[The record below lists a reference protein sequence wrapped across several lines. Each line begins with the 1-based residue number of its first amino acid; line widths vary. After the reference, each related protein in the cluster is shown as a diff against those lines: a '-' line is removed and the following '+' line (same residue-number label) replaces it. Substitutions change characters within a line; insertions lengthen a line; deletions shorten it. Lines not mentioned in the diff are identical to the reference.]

1 MKKLRSTEGKGF
13 TQSHMAYW
21 AGIPTQACPGSW
33 APSFGPDSPVIEANP
48 IHGGLLRP
56 WKITKKKKIRVTYLG
71 PSLPFFLLFSP
82 PWVQCQAEAPHHSCL
97 CPVLCPPDR
106 TSLALFLASLSKMW
120 PWGEQSRWTR
130 SGARGL
136 KISQLLPRK
145 MSSFLRRKW
154 SPTHSRLNAHFPATY
169 MPKSICPFRK

>member
-1 MKKLRSTEGKGF
+1 MKKLRSIEGKGF

-33 APSFGPDSPVIEANP
+33 ASSFGPDSPVLEANP

-56 WKITKKKKIRVTYLG
+56 WKIKKKNQSYLPG
-71 PSLPFFLLFSP
+71 AFSSFFLAVQS

-97 CPVLCPPDR
+97 CPVLCPTDR

-120 PWGEQSRWTR
+120 PWEEQSRWTR

-136 KISQLLPRK
+136 KIFQLLPRK
-145 MSSFLRRKW
+145 MSTFIRRKW
-154 SPTHSRLNAHFPATY
+154 SPTHSRLNSHFPATY
-169 MPKSICPFRK
+169 MSKSICPFRK